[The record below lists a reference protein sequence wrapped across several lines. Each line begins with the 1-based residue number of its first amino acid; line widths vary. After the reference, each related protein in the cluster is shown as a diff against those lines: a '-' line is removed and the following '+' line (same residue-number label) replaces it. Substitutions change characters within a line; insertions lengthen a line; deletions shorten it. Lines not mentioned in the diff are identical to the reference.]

1 MVSGYDNIHWL
12 FVGGPKHGETVW
24 VKGNVKVTSV
34 TAMEPLVPKGLSL
47 PPGKSPLMMHKQFQ
61 YQGHDLVVDGY
72 RYRIG
77 ALTWEDFKAIP
88 KQEFGKYIEEV
99 GLTPFSEY

>member
-1 MVSGYDNIHWL
+1 MVSGYDNIQWL

-34 TAMEPLVPKGLSL
+34 AAMEPLVPKGLSL
-47 PPGKSPLMMHKQFQ
+47 PPGKSHMMMHKQFQ

-77 ALTWEDFKAIP
+77 ALSQEDFKAVP
-88 KQEFGKYIEEV
+88 MEEFGKYIDEV